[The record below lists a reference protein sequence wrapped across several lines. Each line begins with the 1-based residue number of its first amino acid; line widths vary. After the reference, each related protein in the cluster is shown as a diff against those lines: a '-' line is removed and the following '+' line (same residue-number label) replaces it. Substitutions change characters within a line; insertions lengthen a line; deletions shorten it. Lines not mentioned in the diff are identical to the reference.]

1 MYAMQSSELM
11 CYSSCV
17 NLWQSDE
24 ENHVILQ
31 WLLTATTMFLVDK
44 NCLAHFSCRSF
55 PSMICARSCSQ
66 NAFLWLR
73 SWFEAMWLFEMWAYE
88 GFYNFSKV
96 CLQFFS
102 FLNVVFSRLFY
113 DNITFQHLFIIIK
126 CPTELNFDC
135 KILIR
140 SVPSTFVTELLLRG
154 YVFLTSFFS
163 ETNNNA
169 LSNLSYNGY

>member
-1 MYAMQSSELM
+1 M
-11 CYSSCV
+11 CFLDASKAFDRVTHS
-17 NLWQSDE
+17 
-24 ENHVILQ
+24 IL
-31 WLLTATTMFLVDK
+31 FRKLVDRGVRGYIIRILIYWYS
-44 NCLAHFSCRSF
+44 NQCMYVRWAGVLSHGFHVSNGVRQGGILS
-55 PSMICARSCSQ
+55 PY
-66 NAFLWLR
+66 
-73 SWFEAMWLFEMWAYE
+73 LFNVCE

-96 CLQFFS
+96 CLQFVS
-102 FLNVVFSRLFY
+102 FLNVVFFRLFY

-126 CPTELNFDC
+126 CPAELNFDC

-154 YVFLTSFFS
+154 YVFLTFPKPTPSCMRS

>member
-1 MYAMQSSELM
+1 MLYCIVKVMPINIM
-11 CYSSCV
+11 CGM
-17 NLWQSDE
+17 
-24 ENHVILQ
+24 H
-31 WLLTATTMFLVDK
+31 
-44 NCLAHFSCRSF
+44 AHT
-55 PSMICARSCSQ
+55 
-66 NAFLWLR
+66 
-73 SWFEAMWLFEMWAYE
+73 YE

-126 CPTELNFDC
+126 CPAELNFDC

-154 YVFLTSFFS
+154 YVFLTFPKPTPSCMRS

>member
-1 MYAMQSSELM
+1 MLTTYVYVRI
-11 CYSSCV
+11 CIYICVYSV
-17 NLWQSDE
+17 
-24 ENHVILQ
+24 
-31 WLLTATTMFLVDK
+31 
-44 NCLAHFSCRSF
+44 
-55 PSMICARSCSQ
+55 
-66 NAFLWLR
+66 
-73 SWFEAMWLFEMWAYE
+73 YE

-102 FLNVVFSRLFY
+102 FLNVVFFRLFY

-126 CPTELNFDC
+126 CPAELNFDC

-154 YVFLTSFFS
+154 YVFLTFPKPTPSCMRS

>member
-1 MYAMQSSELM
+1 MPTMPNVNIWCTLYIELM
-11 CYSSCV
+11 ST
-17 NLWQSDE
+17 L
-24 ENHVILQ
+24 HV
-31 WLLTATTMFLVDK
+31 T
-44 NCLAHFSCRSF
+44 
-55 PSMICARSCSQ
+55 SMIEQ
-66 NAFLWLR
+66 QDFV
-73 SWFEAMWLFEMWAYE
+73 YE

-102 FLNVVFSRLFY
+102 FLNVVFFRLFY

-126 CPTELNFDC
+126 CPAELNFDC

-154 YVFLTSFFS
+154 YVFLTFPKPTPSCMRS